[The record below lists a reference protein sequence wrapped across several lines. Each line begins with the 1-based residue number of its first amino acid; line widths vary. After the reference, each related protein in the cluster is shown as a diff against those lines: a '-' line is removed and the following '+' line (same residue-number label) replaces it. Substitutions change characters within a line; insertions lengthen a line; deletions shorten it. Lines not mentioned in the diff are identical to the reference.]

1 MPAFFRRFGKPLTH
15 LLLMVG
21 SAVMIYPL
29 IFSLA
34 ASLTSPREY
43 AQATVFPIPSFYSE
57 NYRTLFQP
65 MLLPRLTGWVGV
77 TLVRIGWYV
86 VLGTMVAVLCGYVFA
101 RLQFRGREVAF
112 LILLGSLL
120 VPEIV
125 FQVPLYVMM
134 ARWPLAG
141 GNDILGQGGSG
152 YVGRLPSLLLPG
164 IVNAYFVFLMRQAF
178 YAIPVEYEEAARI
191 DGASTLKVLWHVY
204 LPMLK
209 PVIAV
214 LVINTTIAY
223 WNQYIWPRMVTEAN
237 QKMWPVALAVQ
248 KMMDGS
254 FPVPS
259 VDPLVQPT
267 RDIINIPF
275 ALAAGTVAALP
286 PLFCFFLL
294 QRYFVEGL
302 QGIGIKG

>member
-1 MPAFFRRFGKPLTH
+1 MPIFGKLGKPLIY
-15 LLLMVG
+15 LLLTMGSVVMV
-21 SAVMIYPL
+21 YPL
-29 IFSLA
+29 VFSLV
-34 ASLTSPREY
+34 ASFVSPREY
-43 AQATVFPIPSFYSE
+43 AAARGFPMPSSYLE

-65 MLLPRLTGWVGV
+65 IMLPRMTGWVGV
-77 TLVRIGWYV
+77 TLIRITWYV
-86 VLGTMVAVLCGYVFA
+86 VLGTVVAILCGYVFA
-101 RLQFRGREVAF
+101 RLRFRGREVAF
-112 LILLGSLL
+112 LVLLGSLL

-152 YVGRLPSLLLPG
+152 FVGRLPSLLLPG

-178 YAIPVEYEEAARI
+178 YAIPVEYEEAARV
-191 DGASTLKVLWHVY
+191 DGANTLRVLWHVY

-209 PVIAV
+209 PMIAV

-223 WNQYIWPRMVTEAN
+223 WNQYIWPRMVMEAN
-237 QKMWPVALAVQ
+237 QKMWPVALASQ

-259 VDPLVQPT
+259 TDPLVLPN
-267 RDIINIPF
+267 RDVLNIPF
-275 ALAAGTVAALP
+275 ALATGTVATLP
-286 PLFCFFLL
+286 PLLCFFLL

-302 QGIGIKG
+302 QGVGIRG